1 MSVNMSKIGARVQ
14 GLRENL
20 GLTVGE
26 VALKTHYTQ
35 KSILL
40 MENGRA
46 TVDVDFLVA
55 LCGVLNVTPND
66 ILQGEYNQPT
76 PAEGDT
82 DSRIDSFIERLDE
95 IKSSELSRTRIKD
108 TEETINE
115 IKAMVDQIRTEER
128 RESLHDKS
136 KYKERRFNI

>member
-26 VALKTHYTQ
+26 VALRTHYTQ

-66 ILQGEYNQPT
+66 ILQGEYIQPT
-76 PAEGDT
+76 PVEGDT

-95 IKSSELSRTRIKD
+95 IKSNELSKTRIKD

-115 IKAMVDQIRTEER
+115 IKAMVDQIRAEER
-128 RESLHDKS
+128 RESQQDKS